1 MITMIIVM
9 NTILEKEFRN
19 DAPITP
25 VKLNALIYLTQ
36 LSSIHSGE
44 EPVLGH
50 EQFIV
55 GESFPV
61 SASFSAK
68 FAYLNLHK
76 PITSYV
82 TDAAGNKEVYTD
94 SQLSRHISSAS
105 SLIRD
110 LQDHQIITMMAN
122 PQTSWF
128 QAKYHK
134 EQPYPDYNGVLTQE
148 DLRRDSELYFS

>member
-1 MITMIIVM
+1 MISMIIVM
-9 NTILEKEFRN
+9 NTILETEFRK

-36 LSSIHSGE
+36 LSSIHTGE
-44 EPVLGH
+44 DPVLGH
-50 EQFIV
+50 EQFII

-61 SASFSAK
+61 SVSFSAK
-68 FAYLNLHK
+68 FSYLDLHQ

-82 TDAAGNKEVYTD
+82 TDAAGNKEIYQD
-94 SQLSRHISSAS
+94 SQLSSHISSAHR
-105 SLIRD
+105 LIRG

-128 QAKYHK
+128 QEKYHK
-134 EQPYPDYNGVLTQE
+134 QQPYPDYNGTLTQE
-148 DLRRDSELYFS
+148 NLRRDAELYFS

>member
-1 MITMIIVM
+1 MISMIIVM
-9 NTILEKEFRN
+9 NTILEKEFMN
-19 DAPITP
+19 DTPITP
-25 VKLNALIYLTQ
+25 VKLNALIYFTQ

-44 EPVLGH
+44 DSVLGH
-50 EQFIV
+50 EQFII

-82 TDAAGNKEVYTD
+82 TDAAGNKEVYLD
-94 SQLSRHISSAS
+94 SKLSRHISSAH
-105 SLIRD
+105 SLIGD
-110 LQDHQIITMMAN
+110 LQDHQIITMMTT

-128 QAKYHK
+128 QAKYQK
-134 EQPYPDYNGVLTQE
+134 QQPYPGYSGVLTQE
-148 DLRRDSELYFS
+148 DLMRDSELYFA

>member
-1 MITMIIVM
+1 MISMIIVM
-9 NTILEKEFRN
+9 NTILEKEFMN
-19 DAPITP
+19 DTPITP
-25 VKLNALIYLTQ
+25 VKLNALIYFTQ

-44 EPVLGH
+44 DPVLGH
-50 EQFIV
+50 EQFII

-82 TDAAGNKEVYTD
+82 TDAAGNKEVYLD
-94 SQLSRHISSAS
+94 SKLSRHISSAH
-105 SLIRD
+105 SLIGD
-110 LQDHQIITMMAN
+110 LQDHQIITMMTT

-128 QAKYHK
+128 QAKYQK
-134 EQPYPDYNGVLTQE
+134 QQPYPGYSGVLTQE
-148 DLRRDSELYFS
+148 DLMRDSELYFA

>member
-1 MITMIIVM
+1 MISMIIVM
-9 NTILEKEFRN
+9 NTILEKEFMN
-19 DAPITP
+19 DTPITP
-25 VKLNALIYLTQ
+25 VKLNALIYFTQ

-44 EPVLGH
+44 DPVLGH
-50 EQFIV
+50 EQFII

-82 TDAAGNKEVYTD
+82 TDAAGNKEVYLD
-94 SQLSRHISSAS
+94 SKLSRHISSAH
-105 SLIRD
+105 SLIGD
-110 LQDHQIITMMAN
+110 LQDHQIITMMTT

-128 QAKYHK
+128 QAKYQK
-134 EQPYPDYNGVLTQE
+134 QQPYPGYSGVLTQE
-148 DLRRDSELYFS
+148 NLMRDSELYFA

>member
-1 MITMIIVM
+1 MISMIIVM
-9 NTILEKEFRN
+9 NTILEKEFMN

-25 VKLNALIYLTQ
+25 VKLNALIYFTQ

-44 EPVLGH
+44 DPVLGH
-50 EQFIV
+50 EQFII

-82 TDAAGNKEVYTD
+82 TDAAGNKEVYLD
-94 SQLSRHISSAS
+94 SKLSRHISSAH
-105 SLIRD
+105 SLIGD
-110 LQDHQIITMMAN
+110 LQDHQIITMMTT

-128 QAKYHK
+128 QAKYQK
-134 EQPYPDYNGVLTQE
+134 QQPYPGYSGVLTQE
-148 DLRRDSELYFS
+148 DLMRDSELYFA